1 MIHHISGKSWPVS
14 LRSVSGECVITD
26 GWSNV
31 VRDLQLPNNTLLR
44 LRVMEDQNMQIDC
57 FIQNICG
64 ESFVTVNRYGSLNII
79 VIPDDYVRTCYTY
92 SPVNDYYNIYAE
104 GKIWKVETERINDN
118 YVLTKGCP
126 KLFHDLGIEDD
137 DILLLMKMDSVTFEL
152 KIYRKGVE
160 IASNNKEE
168 SEEDSLLEIPRDSYY
183 KSVDFNFSQDN
194 DSNDQEIAEMDE
206 DEKEISKEGPNS
218 MKKKEA
224 KETKKEDVLILNI
237 IIDKSFHSY
246 VYIYLFNYCWLLLIE
261 VVHCLKSLKK
271 KENRLPSIVTSPT
284 KKSRWREQ
292 KWKCQTYQQ
301 LNEKLVAD

>member
-1 MIHHISGKSWPVS
+1 MSRSCVVSLEKTSSLKLVVPIDFVKNIYGVYWQRKTIIIHHISGKSWPVS

-31 VRDLQLPNNTLLR
+31 VRDLQLPNITLLR
-44 LRVMEDQNMQIDC
+44 LRVMEDQNMEIDC

-79 VIPDDYVRTCYTY
+79 VIPDDYVTTCYTY

-160 IASNNKEE
+160 IARNNKEE

-183 KSVDFNFSQDN
+183 KSVDFNFSQGN
-194 DSNDQEIAEMDE
+194 DSKDQEIAEV
-206 DEKEISKEGPNS
+206 
-218 MKKKEA
+218 KKKFQ
-224 KETKKEDVLILNI
+224 KKDRTV
-237 IIDKSFHSY
+237 
-246 VYIYLFNYCWLLLIE
+246 
-261 VVHCLKSLKK
+261 
-271 KENRLPSIVTSPT
+271 
-284 KKSRWREQ
+284 
-292 KWKCQTYQQ
+292 
-301 LNEKLVAD
+301 